1 MIDLA
6 TLTIEKAHAS
16 MQAGE
21 FTARELVEAY
31 LARIKEK
38 NDTINA
44 YLEVYDD
51 VLSQADAAD
60 QRFKDGTATLLTGIP
75 IALKDNIL
83 VSGKRVSCAS
93 KILDGY
99 VGTYTATV
107 VTKLLS
113 EGAVLLGRTNMD
125 EFAMGSS
132 TETSAFGVTKNPH
145 DLSRVAGGSSG
156 GAVAA
161 VAMGGALA
169 ALGSDTG
176 GSVRQP
182 ASFCGVVGM
191 KPTYGAISRSG
202 LIAMGSS
209 LDQIGP
215 ITKTVRDAEI
225 LFSALSFHDPMDSTS
240 LPDDMRTV
248 AHTETR
254 KIGVPRDIMSGEGMD
269 AAVFANFKLSLAKL
283 EKAGYVVVPVDLPLM
298 QYSLAVYYVLM
309 PAETSTNLARFDG
322 IRFGYS
328 VPGKTPDEAFAKTRG
343 QGFGK
348 EVRRRIM
355 LGAYVLSHGYYDAYY
370 NKAIAVRRMIEKE
383 FATVFETVDAIAT
396 PTSPFPAFKIGEKA
410 SDPLAM
416 YLSDIFTVPANI
428 AGIPAISIPAGK
440 TNDGLPL
447 DFQLM
452 TAHAC
457 EHTLFKIASLF
468 ESLT

>member
-1 MIDLA
+1 MIDLS
-6 TLTIEKAHAS
+6 TLTIEKAHAAMKS
-16 MQAGE
+16 GV
-21 FTARELVEAY
+21 FTARELAEAY

-38 NDTINA
+38 NADINA

-60 QRFKDGTATLLTGIP
+60 LKFKDGTATILTGIP

-83 VSGKRVSCAS
+83 ISGKRVGCSS

-99 VGTYTATV
+99 TGTYDASV
-107 VTKLLS
+107 IRKLRS
-113 EGAVLLGRTNMD
+113 EGVVFLGRTNMD

-132 TETSAFGVTKNPH
+132 TETSAFDVTKNPH

-156 GAVAA
+156 GSVAA
-161 VAMGGALA
+161 VAMDGALA

-191 KPTYGAISRSG
+191 KPTYGAVSRSG

-225 LFSALSFHDPMDSTS
+225 LSDALAFHDPMDSTS
-240 LPDDMRTV
+240 LPPDMRV
-248 AHTETR
+248 AVRTETK
-254 KIGVPRDIMSGEGMD
+254 KIGVPKDIMSGEGMD
-269 AAVFANFKLSLAKL
+269 VEVFANFKASLAKL
-283 EKAGYVVVPVDLPLM
+283 EHAGYEIVPVELPLM

-309 PAETSTNLARFDG
+309 PAEASTNLARFDG
-322 IRFGYS
+322 IRFGFS
-328 VPGKTPDEAFAKTRG
+328 VSGKTPDEAFAKTRG
-343 QGFGK
+343 QGFGA

-355 LGAYVLSHGYYDAYY
+355 LGSYVLSHGYYDAYY
-370 NKAIAVRRMIEKE
+370 NKAVAVRRMIEKE
-383 FATVFETVDAIAT
+383 FAEAFTSVDAIAT

-428 AGIPAISIPAGK
+428 AGVPAISIPAGK
-440 TNDGLPL
+440 TKDGLPL

-452 TAHAC
+452 TARAD
-457 EHTLFKIASLF
+457 ERTLFKIGALF